1 MTIQRHF
8 TNTEWESKV
17 GYCRA
22 LRAGNLI
29 YLSGT
34 APIDDDGNT
43 FAPGNAYAQ
52 ARRCFEIIQR
62 TLLTMNSGLDQV
74 VRTRMYVTDIS
85 QWEAFGKAHQ
95 EYFGEHPPVTAMV
108 EIKALINADMLIE
121 VEAEAFVG

>member
-1 MTIQRHF
+1 MTIQRYF
-8 TNTEWESKV
+8 TDTQWEPKV

-34 APIDDDGNT
+34 APVDDSGNT
-43 FAPGNAYAQ
+43 VALGDAYAQ
-52 ARRCFEIIQR
+52 ACQCFKIIQA
-62 TLLTMNSGLDQV
+62 TLKALDSGLHQV

-95 EYFGEHPPVTAMV
+95 EYFGAHPPVTSMV
-108 EIKALINADMLIE
+108 EVKALINADMLIE
-121 VEAEAFVG
+121 VEAEAIA